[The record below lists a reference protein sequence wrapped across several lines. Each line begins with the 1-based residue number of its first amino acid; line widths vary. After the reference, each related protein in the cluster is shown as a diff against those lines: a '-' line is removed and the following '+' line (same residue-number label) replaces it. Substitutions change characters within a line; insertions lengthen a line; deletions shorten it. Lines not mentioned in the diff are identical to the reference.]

1 MTTGSKVLLFSAQI
15 FRKMALTFGTV
26 NADCLALTSRLV
38 GYFDELLYLRD
49 GGAGE
54 VLHWD
59 EGVLQVGEGVVRGDL
74 LGGQGD
80 KVVDPLL
87 NQESN
92 LGQ

>member
-1 MTTGSKVLLFSAQI
+1 
-15 FRKMALTFGTV
+15 MALTFGTV
-26 NADCLALTSRLV
+26 NADSLALSSRLV
-38 GYFDELLYLRD
+38 GYFDELLYLCD

-54 VLHWD
+54 VLHGD

-80 KVVDPLL
+80 QVVDPLL

-92 LGQ
+92 LRQ

>member
-1 MTTGSKVLLFSAQI
+1 
-15 FRKMALTFGTV
+15 MALTFGTV
-26 NADCLALTSRLV
+26 NADCLAFSSRFV

-54 VLHWD
+54 VLHGD

-80 KVVDPLL
+80 QVVDPLL

-92 LGQ
+92 LRQ